1 MGNLTQKTL
10 AVRSEMG
17 KISSREI
24 INGSLK
30 EVLRKKA
37 IEVLEEWEENSSD
50 FIILRDTYEVR
61 KKIPFK
67 SDEEYEALR
76 SYISGREGSEVVLK
90 VPVFIISFQNEWREN
105 DFVDKKIYLI
115 APYLGEEESKELIE
129 YAEEATREI
138 SKEENEELEEE

>member
-1 MGNLTQKTL
+1 MGNLMQKTL